1 MRAKQILEA
10 ILPMTTSAGS
20 AVAKAMAK
28 WVWVRWG
35 DASNYE
41 KYDSVS
47 ETESDFADHLRKGSR
62 VRRWVRYG
70 VQVVPGYDGY
80 NYISI
85 FWGDDDANAAR
96 ELTSEEKSQI
106 ERIVEQ
112 TPGFD

>member
-1 MRAKQILEA
+1 
-10 ILPMTTSAGS
+10 
-20 AVAKAMAK
+20 
-28 WVWVRWG
+28 
-35 DASNYE
+35 
-41 KYDSVS
+41 
-47 ETESDFADHLRKGSR
+47 
-62 VRRWVRYG
+62 VRYG